1 MNPQVHRGL
10 AGGAAFL
17 SRFLAGVPADR
28 MLWVCRPK
36 SFGESGAREW
46 VERAAGLPARI
57 LSGFSSN
64 PKIEDVERGVAL
76 FRAMRAEAVV
86 GVGGGSVLDMAKL
99 VNYFGSRKIGLD
111 EHLHAPSS
119 PAAPLRPLLAVPTTA
134 GSGSEATHF
143 AVVYRGQTK
152 YSVADE
158 TIRPSHVLLVP
169 EFTASMDAY
178 QTACTGMDALAQ
190 GMESAWAR
198 GATDESRRSARQ
210 ALRLALDHL
219 AAAVLHPAPE
229 DRAAMLEAA
238 HLAGCAIDVS
248 KTTGAHAFSYAL
260 TSEYGLPHG
269 HAVAL
274 LLPFF
279 AEYHLRAG
287 IRVDSIDAP
296 FLRRLTGAIGLDSKL
311 PATATEIHAV
321 LARHVNLERLSN
333 NPVPVDDGFV
343 HDIASGLAGKP

>member
-10 AGGAAFL
+10 AGGSAFL
-17 SRFLAGVPADR
+17 TRFLAGAPADR
-28 MLWVCRPK
+28 TLWVCRPK
-36 SFGESGAREW
+36 SFAESGAKEW
-46 VERAAGLPARI
+46 AERSAGRNLRI
-57 LSGFSSN
+57 FCDFSSN

-76 FRAMRAEAVV
+76 FRALSAEAVV

-111 EHLHAPSS
+111 EHLQAPAS
-119 PAAPLRPLLAVPTTA
+119 PAVPLRPLLAVPTTA

-190 GMESAWAR
+190 GLESIWAR
-198 GATDESRRSARQ
+198 GATDESRRSARE

-219 AAAVLHPAPE
+219 AAAVNRPTPE

-238 HLAGCAIDVS
+238 HLAGRAIDVS

-269 HAVAL
+269 HAVGL

-279 AEYHLRAG
+279 VDYHQRAG
-287 IRVDSIDAP
+287 IRVDPVDAP
-296 FLRRLTGAIGLDSKL
+296 SLRRLSGAIGLDAKL

-321 LARHVNLERLSN
+321 LTRLVNLERLSN

-343 HDIASGLAGKP
+343 RDVASGLAGKT